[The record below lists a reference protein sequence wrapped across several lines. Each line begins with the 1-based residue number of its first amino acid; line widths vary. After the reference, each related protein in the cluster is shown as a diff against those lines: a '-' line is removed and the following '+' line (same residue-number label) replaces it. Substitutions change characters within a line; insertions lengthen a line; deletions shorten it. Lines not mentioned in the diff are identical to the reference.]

1 MPNWSYI
8 LYPSL
13 ILHSTDRVSLGTRC
27 EVLWTKFLVKGQG
40 HIDLADL
47 FEFQFLTIIF
57 LLFARSC
64 VDIYKKFVVIKEV
77 CSDPVLI
84 FPFTWQ
90 GHSKHLLLKK
100 IAIPPFANLSYTNL
114 SAGTIKNDW
123 PETLNLILNSKRRIK
138 QLSINCF
145 SF

>member
-1 MPNWSYI
+1 M
-8 LYPSL
+8 
-13 ILHSTDRVSLGTRC
+13 HFTDRVFLGKRC
-27 EVLWTKFLVKGQG
+27 EFLWTKFLVKCQG

-47 FEFQFLTIIF
+47 FEFQFWTIIF

-64 VDIYKKFVVIKEV
+64 VDIYKRFVVIKEV

-100 IAIPPFANLSYTNL
+100 KIANPPPLANLSYTNL

-123 PETLNLILNSKRRIK
+123 PETLNLILNSERRIK
-138 QLSINCF
+138 ELSLNCF